1 MAEVLDK
8 QTDAM
13 VTLKLIRILEVHRRL
28 KDDLSRK
35 RMFASSACLE
45 ILKYTQKTRDYC
57 IPQLWGYLD
66 DEASIEDRHDTCC
79 VIS

>member
-45 ILKYTQKTRDYC
+45 
-57 IPQLWGYLD
+57 
-66 DEASIEDRHDTCC
+66 
-79 VIS
+79 